1 MFSELALIPG
11 GSTQLCFKLL
21 IGIKVSLQSPLPSAD
36 GEEFAVATGLAV
48 MQYRLFASRY
58 LPHSL
63 SSCLLWFYCLISQKA
78 STLFSHWELSDQKET
93 I

>member
-36 GEEFAVATGLAV
+36 ADEFGVATGLDL
-48 MQYRLFASRY
+48 MQYRLFM
-58 LPHSL
+58 
-63 SSCLLWFYCLISQKA
+63 I
-78 STLFSHWELSDQKET
+78 
-93 I
+93 